1 MMTSKEYSYI
11 SLNGAVGFEKAYRG
25 GDYRFAALLPDEDTD
40 IYDYIASLD
49 SGSLLEALDK
59 VQPIDLQVEIP
70 QFAYSYELTMNK
82 ILQDMGMKSAFN
94 GAEADFSA
102 ISDDTALYI
111 GQVLQKSYISV
122 DDKGTKA
129 VSSSGAGMTNSGNVA
144 IISEIIVLDR
154 PFVYMIIDSMTNLPI
169 FMGVVT
175 DIGV

>member
-1 MMTSKEYSYI
+1 
-11 SLNGAVGFEKAYRG
+11 
-25 GDYRFAALLPDEDTD
+25 
-40 IYDYIASLD
+40 
-49 SGSLLEALDK
+49 
-59 VQPIDLQVEIP
+59 
-70 QFAYSYELTMNK
+70 
-82 ILQDMGMKSAFN
+82 MGMKSAFN